1 MFSTR
6 LSELPIFLIKGFLSQ
21 TSQWNPV
28 HPSYHYNYKEP
39 GILGLWSV
47 QKNHRWID
55 VCWLIEWTESQTWPP
70 GLSEVHV
77 DPHLTQRQPERGE
90 PIFLPH

>member
-1 MFSTR
+1 MAGGQRGDDTTGIKGARRVVVFSTR

-39 GILGLWSV
+39 GILGLW
-47 QKNHRWID
+47 
-55 VCWLIEWTESQTWPP
+55 C
-70 GLSEVHV
+70 
-77 DPHLTQRQPERGE
+77 
-90 PIFLPH
+90 